1 MKLTK
6 KITSLEESLTL
17 AITAIAKGL
26 KAEGKDVISFSAG
39 EPDFDTP
46 KAVKQAAID
55 AINKGCSAYTPV
67 PGMPSVLEAIVNKLK
82 KDNNLTYS
90 TSDIIT
96 NAGAKHSLFNA
107 IAALVEEGDEVLI
120 PVPYWVSYPEIVKYH
135 GGTPVFIYPSDGLK
149 ITADDL
155 KKHINANTKMF
166 ILNNPSNPTG
176 EIYTKDELLAFAKVL
191 EGTDIVVLSD
201 EIYEKLSYDVEFVS
215 FASLRKDAY
224 DRTVTINGLS
234 KCAAMPGWRFGYS
247 ASGNKE
253 LNKVM
258 KNLQGQCTSNINTI
272 VQHAAISALR
282 GDIDEDIKYMNS
294 HFIRRRDIACKM
306 LSEIDG
312 IKFSKPAGAFYI
324 FMDIKA
330 ITEDDMDFCKRL
342 LEEKLVAMVPGIGF
356 GMSGYIRM
364 SYATSEEN
372 IKTGLARLQKFVK
385 EYKKG

>member
-17 AITAIAKGL
+17 AITAIAKNL
-26 KAEGKDVISFSAG
+26 KAEGKNVISFSAG

-46 KAVKQAAID
+46 EVVKQAAIK
-55 AINKGCSAYTPV
+55 AIENGCSAYTPV
-67 PGMPSVLEAIVNKLK
+67 AGANNVLEAIKQKLK
-82 KDNNLTYS
+82 KDNNLDYDI
-90 TSDIIT
+90 SDIIT

-107 IAALVEEGDEVLI
+107 IAALCEEGDEVLI
-120 PVPYWVSYPEIVKYH
+120 PVPYWVSYPEIVKYN
-135 GGTPVFIYPSDGLK
+135 GATPVYVYPSNGLK

-155 KKHINANTKMF
+155 KKHINPKTKML

-176 EIYTKDELLAFAKVL
+176 EIYTKDELTSLAKVL
-191 EGTDIVVLSD
+191 ENTDIAVLSD
-201 EIYEKLSYDVEFVS
+201 EIYEKLSYDEKFVS
-215 FASLRKDAY
+215 FASLSEDAFK
-224 DRTVTINGLS
+224 RTVTINGLS

-247 ASGNKE
+247 ASANKE

-272 VQHAAISALR
+272 VQNAAIVALR
-282 GDIDEDIKYMNS
+282 GDADKDIESMNS
-294 HFIRRRDIACKM
+294 SFIRRRDLACDM
-306 LSEIDG
+306 LSQIDG

-330 ITEDDMDFCKRL
+330 ITEDDMAFCKRL

-356 GMSGYIRM
+356 GMSGYVRM
-364 SYATSEEN
+364 SYATSDEN
-372 IKTGLARLQKFVK
+372 IKEGLKRLQDFVK
-385 EYKKG
+385 EYKK